1 MPGYKSMNQSEF
13 MLEALDLAKQA
24 KGYTAPNPCVGA
36 LVTSGDRIMGRGWHR
51 ACGEDHAEVEA
62 IKNARG
68 NAVDLSSCTMYVTL
82 EPCNH
87 HGRTP
92 PCTAAV
98 LQAGIPEIIIGT
110 RDPNSQVQGGG
121 AEFLKNSG
129 VRVTVGVEEQR
140 CRDLIADFSLWRNS
154 SRPYVYLKTAS
165 TLDGRIATR
174 TGHSRWVTSANARQ
188 MVHQLRSRVGAVLVG
203 GNTFYQDNPALTCR
217 SQGIK
222 NQPWAIVL
230 TSRLPEPGDD
240 FYLLQQRA
248 SQTIFWT
255 DQKSAASRKAA
266 FLEDLGCRVV
276 GLNTKGPGLDLKQ
289 GLERLRQEMGI
300 YYVLCEGGGKLAS
313 CLLQEGL
320 ADETWAFVA
329 LKVLGDS
336 QAVPV
341 TSGRKVELMD
351 QTLDFRPGDI
361 LNLGPEVLFQ
371 LFPLSRE

>member
-1 MPGYKSMNQSEF
+1 
-13 MLEALDLAKQA
+13 MLEALRLAKQA
-24 KGYTAPNPCVGA
+24 KGFTAPNPCVGA
-36 LVTSGDRIMGRGWHR
+36 LVTSGDRILGRGWHR
-51 ACGEDHAEVEA
+51 ACGGNHAEVEA
-62 IKNARG
+62 IKNARE
-68 NAVDLSSCTMYVTL
+68 NSADLSCCTMYVTL

-98 LQAGIPEIIIGT
+98 LQAGIPEMIIGT
-110 RDPNSQVQGGG
+110 KDPNSQVEGGG

-129 VRVTVGVEEQR
+129 VRVTAGVEEQK
-140 CRDLIADFSLWRNS
+140 CRDLIADFSLWRNT

-217 SQGIK
+217 SHETK
-222 NQPWAIVL
+222 NQPLAVVL
-230 TSRLPEPGDD
+230 TSRLPDPGDD

-248 SQTIFWT
+248 SRTIFWT
-255 DQKSAASRKAA
+255 DQVLAASQKADR
-266 FLEDLGCRVV
+266 LEAQGCRVM
-276 GLNTKGPGLDLKQ
+276 GLDTKGPGLDLEQ
-289 GLERLRQEMGI
+289 GLQKLRQELGI
-300 YYVLCEGGGKLAS
+300 YYVLCEGGGQLAM
-313 CLLQEGL
+313 CLLEQGL

-329 LKVLGDS
+329 LKMLGDL

-341 TSGRKVELMD
+341 TSGREVEFMD

-361 LNLGPEVLFQ
+361 LNLGPEVLLK

>member
-13 MLEALDLAKQA
+13 MLEALGLAKQA

-62 IKNARG
+62 IKNARE
-68 NAVDLSSCTMYVTL
+68 NAADLSSCTMYVTL

-110 RDPNSQVQGGG
+110 RDPNSKVQGGG

-217 SQGIK
+217 SRGIK

-266 FLEDLGCRVV
+266 FLEDLGCRVI

>member
-1 MPGYKSMNQSEF
+1 MNQSEF
-13 MLEALDLAKQA
+13 MLEALGLAKQA

-51 ACGEDHAEVEA
+51 ACGENHAEVEA
-62 IKNARG
+62 IKNARE
-68 NAVDLSSCTMYVTL
+68 NAADLSSCTMYVTL
-82 EPCNH
+82 EPCRH

-121 AEFLKNSG
+121 VEFLKNSG
-129 VRVTVGVEEQR
+129 VRVTVGVEEQK
-140 CRDLIADFSLWRNS
+140 CRDLIADFCLWQNS

-174 TGHSRWVTSANARQ
+174 TGHSRWVTSPNARQ
-188 MVHQLRSRVGAVLVG
+188 MVHWLRSTVGAVLVG

-217 SQGIK
+217 SLEIK
-222 NQPWAIVL
+222 DQPWAVVL
-230 TSRLPEPGDD
+230 TSRLPDSGDD
-240 FYLLQQRA
+240 FYLLQKRA
-248 SQTIFWT
+248 SRTIFWT
-255 DQKSAASRKAA
+255 DRVSAGSPKAGR
-266 FLEDLGCRVV
+266 LEALGCRVI
-276 GLNTKGPGLDLKQ
+276 GLDAKGAGLDLEQ
-289 GLERLRQEMGI
+289 GLQMLRQELEI
-300 YYVLCEGGGKLAS
+300 YYVLCEGGGQLAA
-313 CLLQEGL
+313 CLLEQGL

-329 LKVLGDS
+329 LKILGDL

-341 TSGRKVELMD
+341 TSGREVEHMD
-351 QTLDFRPGDI
+351 QTLNFRPGDI
-361 LNLGPEVLFQ
+361 LNLGPEVLLK